1 MSKITQNMAIDPFQ
15 PGIKAHRRVQN
26 VTEIGADGDALQS
39 AGNAMT
45 GNIQNKTG
53 KTFVVL
59 APDKIVEITADQMM
73 RLINRIHRYQQ
84 VVKPARQ

>member
-1 MSKITQNMAIDPFQ
+1 
-15 PGIKAHRRVQN
+15 
-26 VTEIGADGDALQS
+26 
-39 AGNAMT
+39 MT

-59 APDKIVEITADQMM
+59 APDKIVEIAADQMM